1 MTMSASRMAVA
12 VSLPLMLSAL
22 AAWPNAASAQVKVV
36 ISGGFSGAYEK
47 LLPEFEQTSGIKV
60 ATGSGASQGDGPQ
73 TIKAQLARGVPA
85 DVVIMSREG
94 LNDLIAAN
102 RIAVGTDKDLA
113 RVGLGVAVT
122 AGAVK
127 PDVSSIEA
135 VKQTL
140 LNAKLIAM
148 PGSTGGIWL
157 MTNLFPRLGIA
168 DKVKVKMTGRGADS
182 TAMVAN
188 GEADLA
194 VMPISEIFHAK
205 GVDLAGVLPADIQ
218 FPQTFSAAIVAGS
231 SETEGAKRLI
241 EFLASPGASDAI
253 KKSGLE
259 PAAASR

>member
-1 MTMSASRMAVA
+1 MRASLAA
-12 VSLPLMLSAL
+12 IGIGLSAVL
-22 AAWPNAASAQVKVV
+22 GWPMVASAQVKVM

-47 LLPEFEQTSGIKV
+47 LLPQFEQKSGIKV
-60 ATGSGASQGDGPQ
+60 TTGSGASQGDGPQ
-73 TIKAQLARGVPA
+73 TIKAQLARGLPA

-94 LNDLIAAN
+94 LNELIAAN
-102 RIAVGTDKDLA
+102 RIASGTDKDLA
-113 RVGLGVAVT
+113 RVGLGVAVM

-127 PDVSSIEA
+127 PDVSSVEA
-135 VKQTL
+135 VKQAL
-140 LNAKLIAM
+140 LNAKLVAM

-168 DKVKVKMTGRGADS
+168 DKVKVKMTARGAES
-182 TAMVAN
+182 TAMVAK

-231 SETEGAKRLI
+231 SETESARRLI
-241 EFLASPGASDAI
+241 EFLASAAASEAI
-253 KKSGLE
+253 RKSGLE
-259 PAAASR
+259 PAAALR

>member
-1 MTMSASRMAVA
+1 MSASRMTIAMSVA
-12 VSLPLMLSAL
+12 FVLSAFT
-22 AAWPNAASAQVKVV
+22 AWPNAASAQVKVM

-47 LLPEFEQTSGIKV
+47 LLPEFERQSGIKV
-60 ATGSGASQGDGPQ
+60 TTGSGASQGDGPQ
-73 TIKAQLARGVPA
+73 TIKAQLARGTAA

-102 RIAVGTDKDLA
+102 RIASGTDKDLA

-122 AGAVK
+122 AGAAK
-127 PDVSSIEA
+127 PDVSSVEA

-140 LNAKLIAM
+140 LNARLVAM

-168 DKVKVKMTGRGADS
+168 DKVKVKMTPRGADS
-182 TAMVAN
+182 TAMVAR

-218 FPQTFSAAIVAGS
+218 FPQTFSAAIVAGAN
-231 SETEGAKRLI
+231 ETEGARRLI
-241 EFLASPGASDAI
+241 EYLASPGASDAI
-253 KKSGLE
+253 RKSGLE
-259 PAAASR
+259 PPGTSR

>member
-1 MTMSASRMAVA
+1 MSASRMAVVA
-12 VSLPLMLSAL
+12 SMLPVLSAL
-22 AAWPNAASAQVKVV
+22 AAWPNSATAQVKVM
-36 ISGGFSGAYEK
+36 ISGGFSGAYER
-47 LLPEFEQTSGIKV
+47 LLPEFEQKSGIKV
-60 ATGSGASQGDGPQ
+60 TTGSGASQGDGPQ

-102 RIAVGTDKDLA
+102 RIASGTDKDLA
-113 RVGLGVAVT
+113 QVGLGVAVM
-122 AGAVK
+122 AGAAK
-127 PDVSSIEA
+127 PDVSSVEA

-168 DKVKVKMTGRGADS
+168 DKVKVKMTPRGSDS
-182 TAMVAN
+182 TAMVSR

-205 GVDLAGVLPADIQ
+205 GVDLAGLLPADIQ
-218 FPQTFSAAIVAGS
+218 FPQTFSAAIVAGAT
-231 SETEGAKRLI
+231 ETDGAKRLI
-241 EFLASPGASDAI
+241 EFLASPGASEVI
-253 KKSGLE
+253 RTSGLE
-259 PAAASR
+259 PPGTPR